1 MRRAAALLLAVAVLV
16 PGAPARAETTPVQQR
31 DTWLFV
37 DTTPRD
43 GRGPVL
49 RRQVP
54 GGPAPAV
61 AGSPDGRALDG
72 LSTSR
77 DGRLVTYHLEQRHDD
92 SFDSAVVVCRADGTQ
107 LGTYHRYRSR
117 WGSTPHDVVPE
128 LSPAGSRVVY
138 TSYVYDGPTRVLL
151 SEVAT
156 GRTTTLVGSDGY
168 AALVW
173 LTQRWLLALGPHGL
187 VTMSANGG
195 GPKQAVPGFSQWDG
209 QFAVSPD
216 GTRIAW
222 STRTNTYSNPAEVD
236 LMVGSLV
243 VTTDGVATVV
253 DRVRLATGQANVSP
267 TWSRDGTRLDF
278 VQAPDLYDGIPGLG
292 TAFPPSRRGTVPALG
307 GDVQWYSSNLSV
319 SQVADVFRPPGAG
332 T

>member
-1 MRRAAALLLAVAVLV
+1 M
-16 PGAPARAETTPVQQR
+16 
-31 DTWLFV
+31 
-37 DTTPRD
+37 
-43 GRGPVL
+43 
-49 RRQVP
+49 
-54 GGPAPAV
+54 
-61 AGSPDGRALDG
+61 
-72 LSTSR
+72 
-77 DGRLVTYHLEQRHDD
+77 TYHVEQRHSE
-92 SFDSAVVVCRADGTQ
+92 SFDSAVVVRGADGTE

-128 LSPAGSRVVY
+128 LSPAGTRVVY
-138 TSYVYDGPTRVLL
+138 SNWVYDGPSRVLL
-151 SEVAT
+151 SDVAS
-156 GRTTTLVGSDGY
+156 GRTTTLAGSDGFV
-168 AALVW
+168 ALVW
-173 LTQRWLLALGPHGL
+173 LTQRWLLALGPHGV

-195 GPKQAVPGFSQWDG
+195 GPKQPVEGFSQWDG

-236 LMVGSLV
+236 LMTGALT
-243 VTTDGVATVV
+243 VTSDGVATVS
-253 DRVRLATGQANVSP
+253 DRMRLATGLANVSP
-267 TWSRDGTRLDF
+267 TWSRDGTRIDF